1 MKVVTTIGS
10 LKEISDIIGSI
21 TNEAKFEFEPDGLHI
36 RAIDSAR
43 IAMVDLFVES
53 KNFIQYDVS
62 EKTDLPMDMEKLRG
76 VIKLGSNSDEVTLVP
91 TSGKI
96 KFSMGNLSK
105 SIALLEYGNINP
117 PKLPSVNPENYIVF
131 PKSQFEK
138 GLKAAADVRD
148 SVRFI
153 LTPEGFTISSKSDSE
168 DAEMKIDSEHYK
180 EIKSNGEIKSSYPS
194 EYLIKIMKSIGTA
207 ENLKLAF
214 NNDYPLVI
222 ELEFAQSSGEKRV
235 KYLLAPR
242 ME

>member
-1 MKVVTTIGS
+1 MKVVTTIGG

-21 TNEAKFEFEPDGLHI
+21 TNEAKFEFESDGLHI

-43 IAMVDLFVES
+43 IAMVDLFVSS
-53 KNFIQYDVS
+53 KNFTSYDVP
-62 EKTDLPMDMEKLRG
+62 EKTDLPMDMEKLRS
-76 VIKLGSNSDEVTLVP
+76 VIRLGGSSDEVTLIP
-91 TSGKI
+91 GSGKI

-117 PKLPSVNPENYIVF
+117 PKLPSVNPENFVVI
-131 PKSQFEK
+131 PKSQFDR

-153 LTPEGFTISSKSDSE
+153 LAPDSFTISSKSDSE
-168 DAEMKIDSEHYK
+168 DAELRIDSTQYL
-180 EIKSNGEIKSSYPS
+180 EIKSSGEVKSSYPS
-194 EYLIKIMKSIGTA
+194 DYLIKILKSVGTA
-207 ENLKLAF
+207 ENLRISF

-222 ELEFAQSSGEKRV
+222 ELEFPQTAGEKKV
-235 KYLLAPR
+235 KFLLAPR